1 MAIFVKEDK
10 KINELEVHSFDKETE
25 LQELLYDH
33 PEIVLSVP
41 EIELS
46 DEEVAIK
53 FREYPTSRGP
63 IDVFIITKNAD
74 IILIETKLIKNS
86 ESIRTV
92 VAQIVDYIKALTL
105 DGCENLMD
113 KKCKYVK
120 KADDFFEDDKFLYLL
135 NKNFIT
141 GNINGIIIGD
151 DIHPNLLGLV
161 ESIQSAPHLAFHI
174 NLLKIETFKRDE
186 QLLLTVK
193 NVENTKEVERSVIKI
208 SFENGKDAPV
218 IESETPSKTG
228 KGTKPIL
235 TWEEYINTVDVKYQE
250 IIKKYKHEWIKNF
263 GDSINMGTVG
273 FTAGIVVGDKRFAP
287 LWVYDNKVDL
297 IKDNSRKTMGASDSV
312 YLTYIHELKKS
323 PEIFDKYF
331 SSGKQRVNFCDISI
345 NSLEI
350 IFMASIRYAI
360 ELKKELEKGFT

>member
-1 MAIFVKEDK
+1 MAIFVKENE
-10 KINELEVHSFDKETE
+10 KINELEIHSFNKETE
-25 LQELLYDH
+25 LQELLYEY

-46 DEEVAIK
+46 REEVAIK

-63 IDVFIITKNAD
+63 IDVFIITKNAN
-74 IILIETKLIKNS
+74 IILIETKLIKNP

-105 DGCENLMD
+105 DGCENILE

-120 KADDFFEDDKFLYLL
+120 KSDNFVVDDKFLFLL
-135 NKNFIT
+135 NKNFIS

-174 NLLKIETFKRDE
+174 NLLKIESFQQGE
-186 QLLLTVK
+186 QLLIMVK
-193 NVENTKEVERSVIKI
+193 NVENTKEVERSVINI
-208 SFENGKDAPV
+208 SFENVKKLPI
-218 IESETPSKTG
+218 IESESPSRNG

-235 TWEEYINTVDVKYQE
+235 TWEEYINNVDEKYQK
-250 IIKKYKHEWIKNF
+250 IIEKYKNEWIKNF
-263 GDSINMGTVG
+263 GESISMGTVG
-273 FTAGIVVGDKRFAP
+273 FTAGFFVSNKRFAP
-287 LWVYDNKVDL
+287 LWVYDNRIDL

-312 YLTYIHELKKS
+312 YLVYINELKKS

-331 SSGKQRVNFCDISI
+331 SSGKQRVYFNDISI

-350 IFMASIRYAI
+350 IFMASLKYAI
-360 ELKKELEKGFT
+360 ELKNEFEKTN